1 MKPAPAALLP
11 LLLLPSFILAQTPRG
26 ATLPIGSRVKIEEQS
41 GPSVEGTLVAWRG
54 DTLLVQPESRAD
66 TVRVTAANL
75 KKLRVVESPGLWSYS
90 SASKINFYFSTGMPR
105 PRDFTSM
112 SGDAF
117 ERLLVVGTKTE
128 LVGVNASTGAV
139 LWSRKDRADINGA
152 AVTIAWGSGFGI
164 ISGHDTLEVF
174 DLRTGGKRWDSGSLS
189 VIAARG
195 WLPSPGTDTAIVL
208 LGRTANSPTTLMAV
222 DLATGRV
229 RWRQDSVFTAEP
241 KVFETSG
248 VPYLLGHQSPTTDS
262 DTSFLLYISTD
273 GPIRL
278 DARTGR
284 VLWRG
289 SALRGAKLPLPHDGY
304 ASIVQRHGVVFIPSG
319 DSLLALRA
327 SDGGSAWPAARKFKN
342 KVFRIVPTKR
352 GLLVR
357 GYEWFDLL
365 DPATGKSL
373 WRTPVETKNST
384 MDVLRGD
391 TDYVVD
397 DKRLVAIGLGDGTVR
412 SIAEVDFKEHERATG
427 LTVWK
432 SGIILNSWHNL
443 MAVDRQGKVHYQ
455 REYPSPKTSFGE
467 LVNPLVTDVMRPST
481 RWAGSHIF
489 FFTGAPDEHS
499 REGFSIVEVD
509 PSDGHEA
516 GRLWF
521 NGRVPSYAIDNEI
534 GETFY
539 RRNDTTLQALP
550 LLDDADL
557 YYAARNGQ
565 AGVVSGLIHMGVN
578 PTVAPQ
584 DDGWTA
590 LHLAAVYGHADVAQL
605 LLARGANA
613 TAVTR
618 EGWTPALLAWR
629 ERHDS
634 LAQLLRG
641 TAPADTTSAG
651 AHAANA
657 WRLARQG
664 RIAEALGELN
674 RGSAVDSTLGL
685 WPAVLRT
692 VCWNGALAGQASAV
706 LAVCDRAVDRT
717 PSDDESY
724 GSAHLSRAVVR
735 ALTGNLAGASADLEI
750 NGASG
755 DDTDATGRWIAA
767 LHEGRNPFSP
777 TVVESMRR

>member
-1 MKPAPAALLP
+1 M
-11 LLLLPSFILAQTPRG
+11 LAQTPRG
-26 ATLPIGSRVKIEEQS
+26 ATLPVGSRVKIETQS
-41 GPSVEGTLVAWRG
+41 GTSVEGALVAWRG
-54 DTLLVQPESRAD
+54 DTLLVQPESRTD
-66 TVRVTAANL
+66 TVRMPSANL
-75 KKLRVVESPGLWSYS
+75 KKLRVVESPALWSYTS
-90 SASKINFYFSTGMPR
+90 PSKINFYFSTDMPR
-105 PRDFTSM
+105 ARDFTSM
-112 SGDAF
+112 SGDAY

-128 LVGVNASTGAV
+128 LAGVNASTGAV

-152 AVTIAWGSGFGI
+152 ALAIAWNSGFGI
-164 ISGHDTLEVF
+164 ISGHDTLEIF

-189 VIAARG
+189 VLAARG

-222 DLATGRV
+222 DVATGRV
-229 RWRQDSVFTAEP
+229 RWRQDSAFTAEP

-248 VPYLLGHQSPTTDS
+248 VPYLLGHQSPLTDS

-304 ASIVQRHGVVFIPSG
+304 ASIIQRHGVDFIPSG
-319 DSLLALRA
+319 DSLLAFRA

-342 KVFRIVPTKR
+342 KVFRIVPTKQ

-397 DKRLVAIGLGDGTVR
+397 DKRLVAIALGDGTVR
-412 SIAEVDFKEHERATG
+412 TITEVDFKEHERATG
-427 LTVWK
+427 LTVWR

-443 MAVDRQGKVHYQ
+443 MLVDRQGKVHYQ
-455 REYPSPKTSFGE
+455 REYASPKTSFGE
-467 LVNPLVTDVMRPST
+467 LINPLVTDVMRPST

-509 PSDGHEA
+509 PTDGHEA

-521 NGRVPSYAIDNEI
+521 SGRVPSYAIDDEI

-539 RRNDTTLQALP
+539 RRNDTTLDALP
-550 LLDDADL
+550 LLDHADL

-565 AGVVSGLIHMGVN
+565 AGVVSGLIRMGVN
-578 PTVAPQ
+578 PTVAPR

-590 LHLAAVYGHADVAQL
+590 LHLAALYGHADVAQL

-613 TAVTR
+613 AAVTR
-618 EGWTPALLAWR
+618 DGWTPGMLAWR

-651 AHAANA
+651 AHAANT

-664 RIAEALGELN
+664 RIPETLAELN
-674 RGSAVDSTLGL
+674 RGWAVDSTLGL

-692 VCWNGALAGQASAV
+692 VCWNGALAGQANAV

-717 PSDDESY
+717 PPDDESY

-735 ALTGNLAGASADLEI
+735 ALTGSLAAAAADLEI
-750 NGASG
+750 NGASA
-755 DDTDATGRWIAA
+755 DDPNTTGRWIAA
-767 LHEGRNPFSP
+767 LHQGRNPFSP